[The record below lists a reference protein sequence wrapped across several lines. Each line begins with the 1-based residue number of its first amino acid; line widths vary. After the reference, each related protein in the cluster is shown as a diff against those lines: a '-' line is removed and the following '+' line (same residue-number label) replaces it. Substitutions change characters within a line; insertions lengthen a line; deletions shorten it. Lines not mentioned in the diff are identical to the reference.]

1 MQNNRYLW
9 GAVATVL
16 ILGSYVIFHSRQTA
30 LQNNTASSTP
40 SIATTTVDL
49 GNGQSVTL
57 PPGVTIE
64 TVGTTTASASSA
76 VKAPSLN
83 GAIKIDAK
91 LASDVQAALRTNEQT
106 LITQLKANP
115 DRLDLWLKLGLYR
128 KMAGDYAGAAEAWNY
143 VANSQSNISYVAYG
157 NLGNLYADFLKDY
170 PKAEASYKAAIAL
183 KPTVIDYYRQL
194 YYLYK
199 GFYKINTSAAGDILR
214 QGLKANPNNPDLL
227 QLQNG

>member
-1 MQNNRYLW
+1 MQNNRY
-9 GAVATVL
+9 
-16 ILGSYVIFHSRQTA
+16 ILAGVTTAILLGGFFIFQSKQSVTS
-30 LQNNTASSTP
+30 NTASSTP
-40 SIATTTVDL
+40 STATTTVDL

-64 TVGTTTASASSA
+64 QIGTTTAPASST
-76 VKAPSLN
+76 VKPPSLN
-83 GAIKIDAK
+83 GAISIDSK
-91 LASDVQAALRTNEQT
+91 LPADVQAALRINEQN
-106 LITQLKANP
+106 LITQLKANS

-128 KMAGDYAGAAEAWNY
+128 KMAGDYAGAVEAWKF

-157 NLGNLYADFLKDY
+157 NLGGLYADFLKEY
-170 PKAEASYKAAIAL
+170 PKAEVNYLAAIQL
-183 KPTVIDYYRQL
+183 KPDVIDYYRQL

-227 QLQNG
+227 QLQQQG